1 MKVYTKNG
9 DKGMTSLIG
18 GKKIEKDDIRVEAYG
33 TVDEL
38 NSYIG
43 LCYHYLKED
52 SDKEALRKIQVK
64 LFDIGAELSSPNYKR
79 IKNITKEDDVE
90 ELERLVDY
98 YTDKIEKINEFIVP
112 GTSIASA
119 NLHIART
126 ICRRCERRILSLSKQ
141 DEINLVIL
149 KYINRLSDFL
159 YILARYSEDEI
170 IPIKF

>member
-1 MKVYTKNG
+1 M
-9 DKGMTSLIG
+9 
-18 GKKIEKDDIRVEAYG
+18 
-33 TVDEL
+33 
-38 NSYIG
+38 
-43 LCYHYLKED
+43 
-52 SDKEALRKIQVK
+52 
-64 LFDIGAELSSPNYKR
+64 
-79 IKNITKEDDVE
+79 ITKEDDVE

-119 NLHIART
+119 NLHSART

-170 IPIKF
+170 IPVKF

>member
-79 IKNITKEDDVE
+79 I
-90 ELERLVDY
+90 ERLVDY

-170 IPIKF
+170 IPVKF

>member
-79 IKNITKEDDVE
+79 IKNITKEEDVE

-98 YTDKIEKINEFIVP
+98 YTDKIEKIKRRRRHPIHLNRCRLLNYLVH
-112 GTSIASA
+112 GTIPLFSFSFG
-119 NLHIART
+119 LLRFLRT
-126 ICRRCERRILSLSKQ
+126 FVSL
-141 DEINLVIL
+141 
-149 KYINRLSDFL
+149 FL
-159 YILARYSEDEI
+159 
-170 IPIKF
+170 

>member
-79 IKNITKEDDVE
+79 IKNITKEEDVE

-98 YTDKIEKINEFIVP
+98 YTDKI
-112 GTSIASA
+112 
-119 NLHIART
+119 
-126 ICRRCERRILSLSKQ
+126 
-141 DEINLVIL
+141 EINLVIL

-170 IPIKF
+170 IPVKF

>member
-1 MKVYTKNG
+1 MKIYTKSG
-9 DKGMTSLIG
+9 DKGTTSLIG
-18 GKKIEKDDIRVEAYG
+18 GNRIEKDSIRVEAYG
-33 TVDEL
+33 TIDEL

-79 IKNITKEDDVE
+79 IKNITKEDDIE

-170 IPIKF
+170 IPVKF

>member
-64 LFDIGAELSSPNYKR
+64 LFDIEVY
-79 IKNITKEDDVE
+79 IKYNT
-90 ELERLVDY
+90 
-98 YTDKIEKINEFIVP
+98 FI
-112 GTSIASA
+112 
-119 NLHIART
+119 
-126 ICRRCERRILSLSKQ
+126 
-141 DEINLVIL
+141 
-149 KYINRLSDFL
+149 DFL
-159 YILARYSEDEI
+159 EI
-170 IPIKF
+170 MRDI

>member
-33 TVDEL
+33 TIDEL

-79 IKNITKEDDVE
+79 IKNITKEEDVE

-98 YTDKIEKINEFIVP
+98 YTDKIEKGEKIGSAIHFISGPSNSGDIEMQLVV
-112 GTSIASA
+112 G
-119 NLHIART
+119 LHGPLEVCYVVVMDR
-126 ICRRCERRILSLSKQ
+126 
-141 DEINLVIL
+141 
-149 KYINRLSDFL
+149 
-159 YILARYSEDEI
+159 
-170 IPIKF
+170 

>member
-33 TVDEL
+33 TIDEL

-79 IKNITKEDDVE
+79 IKNITKEEDVE
-90 ELERLVDY
+90 ELEKLVDY
-98 YTDKIEKINEFIVP
+98 YTDKIEKI
-112 GTSIASA
+112 
-119 NLHIART
+119 
-126 ICRRCERRILSLSKQ
+126 ERRRRHPIHLNRCRLLNYLVHGTVPLFSFFALSFGL
-141 DEINLVIL
+141 L
-149 KYINRLSDFL
+149 RFL
-159 YILARYSEDEI
+159 RTFVSL
-170 IPIKF
+170 FL

>member
-38 NSYIG
+38 NSY
-43 LCYHYLKED
+43 
-52 SDKEALRKIQVK
+52 KEALRKIQVK

-79 IKNITKEDDVE
+79 IKNITKEDDIE

-126 ICRRCERRILSLSKQ
+126 ICRRCERR
-141 DEINLVIL
+141 
-149 KYINRLSDFL
+149 
-159 YILARYSEDEI
+159 
-170 IPIKF
+170 

>member
-33 TVDEL
+33 TIDEL

-79 IKNITKEDDVE
+79 INNIT
-90 ELERLVDY
+90 
-98 YTDKIEKINEFIVP
+98 I
-112 GTSIASA
+112 
-119 NLHIART
+119 
-126 ICRRCERRILSLSKQ
+126 
-141 DEINLVIL
+141 
-149 KYINRLSDFL
+149 
-159 YILARYSEDEI
+159 EDENGNI
-170 IPIKF
+170 NTTTFALTDSSEVNLKKDTILTIDEDIKLIKIK